1 MPSLAIS
8 SERLSKLYRLG
19 VIGTGTLHDDFE
31 RWWARVR
38 GLPDPTLKVDAV
50 HRPGHGAMWALKDIS
65 FDLPEGAT
73 LGIIGSNG
81 AGKSTLLKVLSRIT
95 APTEGCV
102 RLRGRVASLLEVGT
116 GFHPELTG
124 RENVYLNGTILGMRK
139 TEVARKFD
147 EIVAYAEVEPFID
160 TPVKRYSSG
169 MHVRLAFAVAAHL
182 DPDVLIVDE
191 VLAVGDVAFQ
201 KRCVGKM
208 QDLTSSQHRTVLF
221 VSHNMASIKAL
232 CSRAMLLDHG
242 RLVADGDVDQAVA
255 KYIDRQQP
263 AATGVIPDNHPVIGT
278 GEVRLRSVTI
288 LASSGE
294 PVSELYLGQPFRIV
308 FVVEALKDV
317 KDAVFEVDISTLDG
331 TYVTT
336 SLSVDGTR
344 APIPLAPGLHTVCLD
359 LDVVLLADH
368 YSIDLGV
375 HHSGPPWTMDFVRRT
390 LDFHVLN
397 VSESGGDR
405 YFFDVKRGF
414 VRPQGRW
421 HVSAGPERT

>member
-8 SERLSKLYRLG
+8 ADRLSKLYRLG

-38 GLPDPTLKVDAV
+38 GLPDPTLKVD
-50 HRPGHGAMWALKDIS
+50 GSNSSTHGSVWALKDVS
-65 FDLPEGAT
+65 FDLQEGTT
-73 LGIIGSNG
+73 LGVIGSNG

-95 APTEGCV
+95 APTAGCV
-102 RLRGRVASLLEVGT
+102 KLRGRIASLLEVGT

-124 RENVYLNGTILGMRK
+124 RENVFLNGTILGMRK

-147 EIVAYAEVEPFID
+147 EIVAFSEVGPFID

-232 CSRAMLLDHG
+232 CGRAILLDHG
-242 RLVADGDVDQAVA
+242 RIAADGDVDDAVA
-255 KYIDRQQP
+255 KYIERQQP
-263 AATGVIPDNHPVIGT
+263 AATGVIPENRPSIGT
-278 GEVRLRSVTI
+278 GEVRLKSVKI
-288 LASSGE
+288 LTATGDA
-294 PVSELYLGQPFRIV
+294 VSELYLGQPFKV
-308 FVVEALKDV
+308 AFVVEALKDI

-336 SLSVDGTR
+336 SLSVDGSTT
-344 APIPLAPGLHTVCLD
+344 PVPLAAGVHTVCLE

-368 YSIDLGV
+368 YTIDLGV
-375 HHSGPPWTMDFVRRT
+375 HHSGAPWTMDFVRRT

-414 VRPQGRW
+414 VRPRGRW